1 MNGLLLSKK
10 ILRQQAIIYFYLLCY
25 HTVFKKFMRTAL
37 KKDEKIL
44 VIIRQHWIKLIIPLF
59 LWLLLSVI
67 LVWLLSNGI
76 ALILVLLTTIYPAIE
91 YINWRHNLWAVTN
104 LRVVDESGFFT
115 RYSKESPL
123 DKINNV
129 EYDQPIM
136 GRILGYGNVDI
147 QTAAEMGETKYELIH
162 HPKLLKDTIT
172 HAQEEYK
179 KLQINNQAT
188 QLAQAIAK
196 TSMAPSQQLIADEL
210 QKLFELMQK
219 GAITLEEY
227 NTQKSRLLGS

>member
-1 MNGLLLSKK
+1 
-10 ILRQQAIIYFYLLCY
+10 
-25 HTVFKKFMRTAL
+25 MRTHL

-44 VIIRQHWIKLIIPLF
+44 LLTRQHWIKLALPF
-59 LWLLLSVI
+59 LAWLLLAI
-67 LVWLLSNGI
+67 LLLAFIKNYKVD
-76 ALILVLLTTIYPAIE
+76 LIIILLTAIYPMIE
-91 YINWRHNLWAVTN
+91 YINWKYNLWAVTN
-104 LRVVDESGFFT
+104 MRVVDESGFFT

-129 EYDQPIM
+129 EYDQPVL

-147 QTAAEMGETKYELIH
+147 QTAAEMGETKYILIH

-179 KLQINNQAT
+179 KNQITSQAT

-196 TSMAPSQQLIADEL
+196 TTPVAAAAPVQSQQMIADEL
-210 QKLFELMQK
+210 HKLFELLQK
-219 GAITLEEY
+219 GAITQEEY
-227 NTQKSRLLGS
+227 VAQKNKLLGN